1 MPSTVS
7 PQSCLP
13 RWSTERTD
21 RQTYGGAVA
30 AIAEMLGTPLMPWQR
45 HVVDVAL
52 EIDPATGLLA
62 HREVVVTVPRQAGKT
77 TLLLSVMVWRA
88 LQWPDQRIVYTA
100 QTAQDARA
108 KWRDEHVPMLNRST
122 LQTMYEVRHS
132 NGSEALRWRNGSL
145 QTIVATTEKA
155 GHGLSVDVAVADE
168 FFSATD
174 SRLEQSLKPAMITRP
189 QPQFWFISTAGTSTS
204 VALRQKVDRGRETCS
219 TGESGG
225 MAYFEWSAGEDAELD
240 DLPAL
245 LASCHPA
252 VGHTI
257 SLDALLAD
265 FASMELAEAERAYL
279 NRWTAQVS
287 QAPIPVSTW
296 KRREDQATAL
306 VDDLVFAVDFTPD
319 RASASIV
326 ASGPVDDRHGVE
338 LVDHRSGTEWV
349 VSRCIELWDRWSP
362 KSFVIDGIG
371 PASSIIPDLEAAGIV
386 VITTKSR
393 DMAQACGRIYDA
405 VLNDKLVHRG
415 QPPLDAAIAG
425 ASKRKLGDA
434 WAWSR
439 SSSSVDISPLVAA
452 TLALWGATSVT
463 EDKPAAPGPVFAY

>member
-7 PQSCLP
+7 PRSCPP

-21 RQTYGGAVA
+21 RPTYGGAVA
-30 AIAEMLGTPLMPWQR
+30 AIADKLGTPLMPWQR

-77 TLLLSVMVWRA
+77 TLLLAVMTWRA

-108 KWRDEHVPMLNRST
+108 KWRDEHVPMLEGSSFGP
-122 LQTMYEVRHS
+122 MFEVRHS
-132 NGSEALRWRNGSL
+132 NGSEAVRWRNGSL

-155 GHGLSVDVAVADE
+155 GHGLSVDTAVADE

-189 QPQFWFISTAGTSTS
+189 QPQFWFISTAGTATS
-204 VALRQKVDRGRETCS
+204 VALRQKVDRGRESCS
-219 TGESGG
+219 TGVSNGL
-225 MAYFEWSAGEDAELD
+225 AYFEWSAGDDA
-240 DLPAL
+240 DLVDLASV

-257 SLDALLAD
+257 GLDALLAD

-279 NRWTAQVS
+279 NRWTAQVT

-296 KRREDQATAL
+296 KRREDKDVAV

-319 RASASIV
+319 RASSSIV
-326 ASGPVDDRHGVE
+326 AAGPVDGRHGVE
-338 LVDHRSGTEWV
+338 LVDHRAGTDWV

-362 KSFVIDGIG
+362 RSFVVDSVG
-371 PASSIIPDLEAAGIV
+371 PASSVIPDLEAAGIV
-386 VITTKSR
+386 VVTTRSR
-393 DMAQACGRIYDA
+393 DMAQACGRMFDA

-415 QPPLDAAIAG
+415 QPPLDAAVAG

-439 SSSSVDISPLVAA
+439 SSSAVDISPLVAA
-452 TLALWGATSVT
+452 TLALWGATSVVV
-463 EDKPAAPGPVFAY
+463 EKPATPGPVFAY